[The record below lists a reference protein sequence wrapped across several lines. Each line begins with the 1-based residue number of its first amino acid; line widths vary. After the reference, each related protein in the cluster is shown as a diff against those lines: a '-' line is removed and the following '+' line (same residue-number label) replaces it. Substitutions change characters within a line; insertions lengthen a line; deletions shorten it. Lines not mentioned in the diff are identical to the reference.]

1 MDQRAFDEFRLFSL
15 KMCVWKTHVHLSI
28 GRPRLGCVVSRI
40 TRRAFG
46 LGLGASLLCG
56 SWLRGLSGPA
66 RANGPASAKRLVVF
80 FTPNGT
86 VHNHWRP
93 QGSGQN
99 FTLAEGSILEPL
111 GAHASGLAIL
121 DGIDFYGT
129 SNHEGGMSHMLTG
142 GGALSDVG
150 QGASI
155 DQFVAKQIGSQMP
168 FPSLELGVQT
178 SAWGGNVQTRM
189 CYAGPG
195 AYVPPEDNPAQVY
208 SRLMDKVVAEPSAG
222 PSPTEIR
229 RKRVLDLVN
238 EELNVL
244 RSALGSAE
252 QLKLDQ
258 HLDAIHQLESSLSVK
273 GLCAEIDAPEALSVY
288 DNESFPLVARAQV
301 ELLTT
306 AFACGMTRVATL
318 QLSHTVG
325 PPVFSWLG
333 ISQGHHSLSHTDDSN
348 TAGMANFVAAER
360 WFAGEFAWLLD
371 RLAATE
377 DAEFGGT
384 LLDNTLVVWAQELG
398 DGRLHECKSVPFV
411 LAGAKGVLQGGQY
424 LDFGGAPH
432 QKLLVSISQIMGID
446 IPSFGNPTY
455 GTGGLA
461 GLV

>member
-333 ISQGHHSLSHTDDSN
+333 ISEGHHSLSHTDDSN